1 MTARNVARR
10 FTMLAAAVLAIAALA
25 VAFSHGLVDAP
36 PGDYATRRGDQRL
49 ADRQWADAAAWFDR
63 ALAEAPD
70 HAGAAMG
77 KAIALLNMGEA
88 AAAEAAFSRL
98 IARLEERLAAGGS
111 GAAERWRGMLAA
123 AHANRGIIRDRA
135 GRSAE
140 ALADYRAALAID
152 AGAVSG
158 PGISQRIVSGNAH
171 PSSVAKRAAYLER
184 QLALPEAERRL
195 LVPELDA
202 RQRMHRP

>member
-1 MTARNVARR
+1 MTARNIARR
-10 FTMLAAAVLAIAALA
+10 FTVLAAAVLAIAALA
-25 VAFSHGLVDAP
+25 VAFSHGVVDAP

-49 ADRQWADAAAWFDR
+49 ADREWANAAAWFDK

-88 AAAEAAFSRL
+88 DAAEAAFSRL
-98 IARLEERLAAGGS
+98 IDRLNERTAAGGE
-111 GAAERWRGMLAA
+111 AAQRWRGMLAA

-140 ALADYRAALAID
+140 ALADYRAALTID

-158 PGISQRIVSGNAH
+158 PGITQRIISGNAH
-171 PSSVAKRAAYLER
+171 PSSVAKRAAFLER

-195 LVPELDA
+195 LIPEVDA